1 MDKFKKILS
10 VITLVLVA
18 VVAYKAFSSEVS
30 VKCIDGKDS
39 GIYENCAT
47 SAEVDSDGDKS
58 VSTTMINL
66 TWQSLKEIN
75 IFVLLL
81 LVPEQILMYYAAGQ
95 IYFAFLR
102 QRKNFNISTPK
113 LTRISLEI
121 NFVNHAI
128 PSGGMSG
135 LAYLVWRLKDMRITA
150 GQISFIHVLR
160 YAICAIANTL
170 QTWVAIIIVLVAGCV
185 REGQNWSLWVA
196 ALVALAIDAVI
207 LAGWL
212 IVRKQ
217 KNVDWLSDNAA
228 RLINKVV
235 RRLTRGK
242 RRKFLKEDDVAKFFG
257 DLRNYYLRIAHNKKT
272 LIRPAIW
279 GMFYSF
285 LELATYWVVG
295 CALGHPEILP
305 QIMIAEG
312 VASVV
317 GTVMVTPGGLG
328 GYEGAMI
335 MVLYATGVDFNIA
348 TITVMVTRVFVLL
361 GTIVTGYPFYQA
373 ALMSRKDKFE
383 APKEGEEISGVAK

>member
-10 VITLVLVA
+10 VITLVLVG
-18 VVAYKAFSSEVS
+18 VIAYGAFTSETV
-30 VKCIDGKDS
+30 IDGQ
-39 GIYENCAT
+39 NM
-47 SAEVDSDGDKS
+47 
-58 VSTTMINL
+58 TMIQA
-66 TWQSLKEIN
+66 TWEAFKSMN
-75 IFVLLL
+75 IWVLLVL
-81 LVPEQILMYYAAGQ
+81 IPEQVLMYYAAGQ

-102 QRKNFNISTPK
+102 RRKGFTISTPK

-128 PSGGMSG
+128 PSGGVSG
-135 LAYLVWRLKDMRITA
+135 LAYLVWRLKEMRITA

-160 YAICAIANTL
+160 YAICALANTL
-170 QTWVAIIIVLVAGCV
+170 QTWIAIIVVIATGVMTANGEWALLLAGAVALGIEAVVLVA
-185 REGQNWSLWVA
+185 
-196 ALVALAIDAVI
+196 
-207 LAGWL
+207 WL

-217 KNVDWLSDNAA
+217 KNVDWLSDNAVKI
-228 RLINKVV
+228 INRIV
-235 RRLTRGK
+235 RKLTHGK
-242 RRKFLKEDDVAKFFG
+242 KRKFLKEDTVANFFA
-257 DLRNYYLRIAHNKKT
+257 DLRNYYLRIMRNKKT
-272 LIRPAIW
+272 LWKPVIW

-317 GTVMVTPGGLG
+317 GTVMVTPGGVG

-335 MVLYATGVDFNIA
+335 AIMVATGVDLNIA
-348 TITVMVTRVFVLL
+348 TITVVVTRVCVLI

-373 ALMSRKDKFE
+373 ALLSRKDKFV
-383 APKEGEEISGVAK
+383 APEEGETISD